1 MWLILF
7 TGEKLKPLLTAPFKP
22 PINFSSTKCEFLYV
36 MHCLL
41 VATSSEFIS
50 RNVIRNTI
58 LFLSWELSCCTGP
71 FFPDPL
77 RETCTGFVVT
87 VPCLIKRLTHGFDA
101 FPIFFF
107 LVKFQ
112 SLLNHFPLGWLQRKT
127 GLEQHQGA
135 LNITTRLLGMRKWW
149 TVQHTNPFT
158 QVIVIPFTNKERQD
172 IKN

>member
-1 MWLILF
+1 MVRCKHKWGSVVLFRLSITPNFKSFSPFHYLDMNLMWLILF
-7 TGEKLKPLLTAPFKP
+7 TGEKLKPLLTAPFKQ

-36 MHCLL
+36 MHYLL
-41 VATSSEFIS
+41 VATSSEFVS

-58 LFLSWELSCCTGP
+58 LFLSWELSCCTAP

-77 RETCTGFVVT
+77 METCTGFVVT
-87 VPCLIKRLTHGFDA
+87 VPRLIKRLTRGFDA

-127 GLEQHQGA
+127 GSIEY
-135 LNITTRLLGMRKWW
+135 N
-149 TVQHTNPFT
+149 N
-158 QVIVIPFTNKERQD
+158 
-172 IKN
+172 